1 MQDMRNR
8 NKTVVAYL
16 LQVLLPLAAIDN
28 EVVATATQTTLWEAS
43 CVEFPGPFMFLKK
56 LSYLA
61 KHLRLWNCE
70 HFGNQESRLLTLTN
84 KIAELENKQA
94 ESILIVD
101 KSSISMLNSD
111 ANPLSS
117 TTSSIK
123 EAAVGCYSGLFTQP
137 LSNRETMGPLG
148 FKHLTEENSTSLECA
163 VTMEELEASL
173 WDCDG

>member
-1 MQDMRNR
+1 VLSFQAPSCFLRN
-8 NKTVVAYL
+8 Y
-16 LQVLLPLAAIDN
+16 
-28 EVVATATQTTLWEAS
+28 
-43 CVEFPGPFMFLKK
+43 
-56 LSYLA
+56 A

-111 ANPLSS
+111 A
-117 TTSSIK
+117 
-123 EAAVGCYSGLFTQP
+123 VGCYSGLFAQP

-148 FKHLTEENSTSLECA
+148 FKHLTEENSTLLERA

-173 WDCDG
+173 WDCDDSKSPGSDCFNLKLYRKAWGLICHDLFSLVNDFFTTITFPKGLKSCFCHFAAED

>member
-1 MQDMRNR
+1 M
-8 NKTVVAYL
+8 VVVVTTGSA
-16 LQVLLPLAAIDN
+16 VDN

-84 KIAELENKQA
+84 KIAELENKQP

-111 ANPLSS
+111 AN
-117 TTSSIK
+117 III
-123 EAAVGCYSGLFTQP
+123 
-137 LSNRETMGPLG
+137 
-148 FKHLTEENSTSLECA
+148 SLQ
-163 VTMEELEASL
+163 
-173 WDCDG
+173 